1 MKAIKN
7 VTIDSIYCSTDR
19 GFFSEGKHKI
29 FYSMKI
35 YYRMIISVDVGGTF
49 TDVVGVESGKLI
61 VYKGPTTPRAPE
73 IGVMEGVKKVGVPQ
87 TVVHA
92 TTIATNALL
101 GQVNLEL
108 PKIALITTKGF
119 RDVIEIGR
127 QNRPELYNPFF
138 QKPTP
143 LVPRNLRY
151 EVSERVGPEGE
162 VIEELK
168 EKEVN
173 EALDRAKTE
182 GVTSIAI
189 SFLHSYLNPSNE
201 RRAKELAER
210 QFKYVSVSHEVSP
223 APREYERTSTTV
235 VNAALMPV
243 VKSYLDSLFN
253 ALKSQG
259 TSSLFVMSSS
269 GGLIDVEEAGRRPV
283 QIIESGPAAGVV
295 GVSALSRLMG
305 ESNAIS
311 FDMGGTTAKA
321 GTVVNYQVET
331 TQEYEVGGRTHYGR
345 LVKGSGYPVR
355 FPFVDLAEVSAGG
368 GTIIWVDESGGL
380 RVGPL
385 SAGADPGPMCYDKG
399 GDKPTLT
406 DASLFLGRIGD
417 TLSEGMKLRK
427 DLAERGLRALGDPVE
442 VSSKAIALATLEM
455 ARAIR
460 LVTVERGYDPS
471 SFTMFAFGGAG
482 PQFAVELAEEMGVKK
497 VVVTPHP
504 GLFSALGMLMAD
516 MKFEASI
523 AYPRDIKAGF
533 LEIEDEMRKAF
544 PNATFQRFADV
555 RYEGQGWELTIPV
568 NDPEKVE
575 EEFKQKHFSTYGF
588 LLDRRIE
595 VVTIRSFA
603 VMQGVSL
610 SLPSPRR
617 EGNPSVRWRDVFLD
631 GQWVKTKILR
641 REEIPLGYVVEGPAI
656 VEEYSSTTLIKEGWS
671 AEVHETGSL
680 VIKVN

>member
-1 MKAIKN
+1 MVSSAKVDIK
-7 VTIDSIYCSTDR
+7 S
-19 GFFSEGKHKI
+19 

-162 VIEELK
+162 MIEELK

-368 GTIIWVDESGGL
+368 GTIIWIDESGGL

-595 VVTIRSFA
+595 MVTIRSFA

-656 VEEYSSTTLIKEGWS
+656 VEEYSSTTLIKEGWR

>member
-1 MKAIKN
+1 MKANIK
-7 VTIDSIYCSTDR
+7 S
-19 GFFSEGKHKI
+19 

>member
-1 MKAIKN
+1 VVSSAKVDIK
-7 VTIDSIYCSTDR
+7 S
-19 GFFSEGKHKI
+19 

-162 VIEELK
+162 MIEELK

-368 GTIIWVDESGGL
+368 GTIIWIDESGGL

-595 VVTIRSFA
+595 MVTIRSFA

-656 VEEYSSTTLIKEGWS
+656 VEEYSSTTLIKEGWR

>member
-1 MKAIKN
+1 MISSLKRNIK
-7 VTIDSIYCSTDR
+7 S
-19 GFFSEGKHKI
+19 
-29 FYSMKI
+29 FYRMKI
-35 YYRMIISVDVGGTF
+35 HYRMIISVDVGGTF

-61 VYKGPTTPRAPE
+61 VYKGPTTPRTPE
-73 IGVMEGVKKVGVPQ
+73 IGVMEGIKKVGVPN

-108 PKIALITTKGF
+108 PKVALITTKGF

-143 LVPRNLRY
+143 LVPRNLRC

-162 VIEELK
+162 VIEEIK
-168 EKEVN
+168 EEEVN
-173 EALDRAKTE
+173 EALRRVKTE

-201 RRAKELAER
+201 SRAKELAER
-210 QFKYVSVSHEVSP
+210 QFKYVSVSHEVSA

-253 ALKSQG
+253 AMKSQG

-385 SAGADPGPMCYDKG
+385 SAGADPGPMCYGKG

-427 DLAERGLRALGDPVE
+427 NLAERGLRALGDPVE

-471 SFTMFAFGGAG
+471 LFTMFAFGGAG

-516 MKFEASI
+516 MKFEASR

-533 LEIEDEMRKAF
+533 LEIEDEMHKAF

-568 NDPEKVE
+568 NDPEKIE

-617 EGNPSVRWRDVFLD
+617 EGNPSIRWRDVFLD

-656 VEEYSSTTLIKEGWS
+656 VEEYSSTTLIKEGWR

>member
-1 MKAIKN
+1 VVSSVKVDIK
-7 VTIDSIYCSTDR
+7 S
-19 GFFSEGKHKI
+19 

-162 VIEELK
+162 MIEELK

-368 GTIIWVDESGGL
+368 GTIIWIDESGGL

-427 DLAERGLRALGDPVE
+427 DLAERGLRVLGDPVE

-595 VVTIRSFA
+595 MVTIRSFA

>member
-1 MKAIKN
+1 
-7 VTIDSIYCSTDR
+7 
-19 GFFSEGKHKI
+19 
-29 FYSMKI
+29 
-35 YYRMIISVDVGGTF
+35 MIISVDVGGTF

-108 PKIALITTKGF
+108 PKITLITTKGF

-168 EKEVN
+168 EKDVN

-210 QFKYVSVSHEVSP
+210 QFKYVSVSYEVSP

-368 GTIIWVDESGGL
+368 GTIIWIDESGGL

-417 TLSEGMKLRK
+417 TLSGGMKLRK

-497 VVVTPHP
+497 VVLTPHP

>member
-1 MKAIKN
+1 VVSSVKVDIK
-7 VTIDSIYCSTDR
+7 S
-19 GFFSEGKHKI
+19 

-162 VIEELK
+162 MIEELK

-368 GTIIWVDESGGL
+368 GTIIWIDESGGL

-595 VVTIRSFA
+595 MVTIRSFA

-656 VEEYSSTTLIKEGWS
+656 VEEYSSTTLIKEGWR

>member
-1 MKAIKN
+1 
-7 VTIDSIYCSTDR
+7 
-19 GFFSEGKHKI
+19 
-29 FYSMKI
+29 MKI

-61 VYKGPTTPRAPE
+61 VYKGPTSPRAPE

-151 EVSERVGPEGE
+151 DVSERVGPEGE

-368 GTIIWVDESGGL
+368 GTIIWIDESGGL

-497 VVVTPHP
+497 VVLTPHP